1 MIQAIQLNGANT
13 VLEDEAVQ
21 NLADS
26 LQGEVIR
33 PTDAGYDLARRVWN
47 GMIDRNPALVV
58 RCADVADVV
67 KAVGFARAH
76 NLLTAV
82 RGGGHNVAGH
92 GTQDNALVIALSG
105 MRQVE
110 VDADRRLVY
119 AQGGATIGDVDAAT
133 QAHGLAVPLGTVSE
147 TGIAG
152 LTLIGGMG
160 WLRNKYGLTADN
172 LLAAEVVT
180 ADGQVVTASETENP
194 DLLWGLRGGGG
205 NFGIVTRFTYRAH
218 PIGPGVYFLV
228 ILYPRED
235 GKRLLQAYRDF
246 CATAPDEISAIAE
259 LGIVPEGSEAFPE
272 ELHGRPFVAFVGM
285 YAGPADEGERAMAA
299 LRELGEPLLDLSG
312 VTTYLGAQQI
322 FDADHPSYETRY
334 YSKSLN
340 LLELTDAGIER
351 ILEHAERQPSQQSTV
366 DLWHLGG
373 AVKRVPNDATAF
385 FGRQAAFLL
394 SPEAAWVDAADDQA
408 NIRWARDM
416 IADMDEFSDGS
427 RYLNFQGFQ
436 EEGDAMIKAAFGEG
450 YARLVALKQKY
461 DPNNFFRLNQNIKPT
476 A

>member
-13 VLEDEAVQ
+13 ILEEETVHK
-21 NLADS
+21 LADG
-26 LQGEVIR
+26 LQGELIR
-33 PTDAGYDLARRVWN
+33 PTDAGYDQARLVWN
-47 GMIDRNPALVV
+47 GMIDRYPALIV
-58 RCADVADVV
+58 RCADVSVVV
-67 KAVGFARAH
+67 KAVGFARER

-92 GTQDNALVIALSG
+92 GTQDNALVIDLSG

-110 VDADRRLVY
+110 VDAEQRLVH
-119 AQGGATIGDVDAAT
+119 AQGGATIADVDAAT
-133 QAHGLAVPLGTVSE
+133 QAHGLAVPLGVVSE

-152 LTLIGGMG
+152 LTLIGGLG

-205 NFGIVTRFTYRAH
+205 NFGIVTRFTYRAF
-218 PIGPGVYFLV
+218 PLGPEVYFLFT
-228 ILYPRED
+228 LYPRED

-246 CATAPDEISAIAE
+246 CATAPDEISTIAE
-259 LGIVPEGSEAFPE
+259 LGIIPEGAEEMPE
-272 ELHGRPFVAFVGM
+272 ELHGQPFVGFVGM
-285 YAGPADEGERAMAA
+285 YAGPADEGERAMAP
-299 LRELGEPLLDLSG
+299 LRELGEPLLDMAG
-312 VTTYLGAQQI
+312 VTTYVEAQQA
-322 FDADHPSYETRY
+322 FDADYPSYELRY
-334 YSKSLN
+334 YWKSLN

-351 ILEHAERQPSQQSTV
+351 LLEHAKRQPSQRSTV

-373 AVKRVPNDATAF
+373 AIKRVPNDATAF

-394 SPEAAWVDAADDQA
+394 NPEANWADAADDQA
-408 NIRWARDM
+408 NIQWVRDL
-416 IADMDEFSDGS
+416 IAAMDEFSDGS

-436 EEGDAMIKAAFGEG
+436 EEGDAMMKAAFGAG
-450 YARLVALKQKY
+450 YARLAALKQQY
-461 DPNNFFRLNQNIKPT
+461 DPDNFFRLNQNIKTT